1 MTSGEAG
8 VERGMKTQLGLL
20 RDTLARGE
28 TRGGWK
34 VGLNVPAV
42 QQHLGIEQPVV
53 GHLTSAT
60 RLEPGA
66 SVAIGGFTNAGLEP
80 EIAAIVGPSGE
91 VAAIAPAIEIVDIDM
106 AFDDVEPIVAANVF
120 HRGWVT
126 GSAREPGDVELGDMT
141 AVVMRGGQAEH
152 EASVIEA
159 MGEFDAVL
167 AGVAARAEQAGENL
181 EVGDVV
187 ICGSLTPILPVRPG
201 DRVEVRFGPLGSL
214 GLSFTD

>member
-1 MTSGEAG
+1 LSSGEAG
-8 VERGMKTQLGLL
+8 VERGMKAQLALL

-60 RLEPGA
+60 RLDPGA
-66 SVAIGGFTNAGLEP
+66 TVAIGGFTNAGLEP
-80 EIAAIVGPSGE
+80 EIAATIGPGGE
-91 VAAIAPAIEIVDIDM
+91 VAAIAAAIEIVDIDM
-106 AFDDVEPIVAANVF
+106 PFDDVEPIVAANVF

-126 GSAREPGDVELGDMT
+126 GPARDPGDVELGDMT
-141 AVVMRGGQAEH
+141 AVVMRAGSVEH

-159 MGEFDAVL
+159 MGELDAVL
-167 AGVAARAEQAGENL
+167 AGVAARAGQAGDSL
-181 EVGDVV
+181 QGGDVV
-187 ICGSLTPILPVRPG
+187 ICGSLTPILPVQPG
-201 DRVEVRFGPLGSL
+201 DQVEVRFGPLGSI
-214 GLSFTD
+214 GLSFT